1 MPYLSE
7 DGTKNSLI
15 TQVSRYIG
23 LNKNL
28 EKDPQKLADAL
39 HVLEVLS
46 TVEGMSALN
55 CGCSNS
61 QMLPLKDYVI
71 PETSYY
77 LPVADALYNGQTA
90 PFIFS
95 GWEDII
101 VAVGNAGI
109 DYICGSAT
117 LEDLIAAFDDNQVL
131 ICNNTDESYTT
142 VTQKLTNDD
151 CVRLIGECF
160 GRAAGAE
167 LALISRNEYHSTG
180 DCVRMN
186 PEGVSG
192 ELFALPVTDQEI
204 TSILPTG
211 WRGNIQTVTLTG
223 ARIRKLVDA
232 GYERSG
238 TIFPYALVKPD
249 SLTIDDEETY
259 TVVITGV
266 NDQIAAEGK
275 LMDTGILGLIAAQ
288 AYFSQFETFSK
299 EDILWE

>member
-1 MPYLSE
+1 M
-7 DGTKNSLI
+7 
-15 TQVSRYIG
+15 
-23 LNKNL
+23 
-28 EKDPQKLADAL
+28 
-39 HVLEVLS
+39 
-46 TVEGMSALN
+46 
-55 CGCSNS
+55 
-61 QMLPLKDYVI
+61 
-71 PETSYY
+71 
-77 LPVADALYNGQTA
+77 
-90 PFIFS
+90 
-95 GWEDII
+95 
-101 VAVGNAGI
+101 
-109 DYICGSAT
+109 
-117 LEDLIAAFDDNQVL
+117 
-131 ICNNTDESYTT
+131 
-142 VTQKLTNDD
+142 
-151 CVRLIGECF
+151 RLIGECF

-211 WRGNIQTVTLTG
+211 WRGNIQIVTLTG

-275 LMDTGILGLIAAQ
+275 LTDTGILGLTAAQ
-288 AYFSQFETFSK
+288 AYFNQFETFSK

>member
-1 MPYLSE
+1 
-7 DGTKNSLI
+7 
-15 TQVSRYIG
+15 
-23 LNKNL
+23 
-28 EKDPQKLADAL
+28 
-39 HVLEVLS
+39 
-46 TVEGMSALN
+46 
-55 CGCSNS
+55 
-61 QMLPLKDYVI
+61 
-71 PETSYY
+71 
-77 LPVADALYNGQTA
+77 
-90 PFIFS
+90 
-95 GWEDII
+95 
-101 VAVGNAGI
+101 
-109 DYICGSAT
+109 
-117 LEDLIAAFDDNQVL
+117 
-131 ICNNTDESYTT
+131 
-142 VTQKLTNDD
+142 
-151 CVRLIGECF
+151 
-160 GRAAGAE
+160 
-167 LALISRNEYHSTG
+167 
-180 DCVRMN
+180 MN

-211 WRGNIQTVTLTG
+211 WRGNIQIVTLTG

-275 LMDTGILGLIAAQ
+275 LTDTGILGLTAAQ